1 MTVSSV
7 KTGEV
12 GLSFALNNNFM
23 EPIATT
29 LVGSGGTNNITF
41 NDIPQTY
48 RHLQIRAITQSNRAT
63 FSRDEFA
70 IRFNSDV
77 GNNYSWH
84 EIISDGV
91 SMSAQNET
99 SINRILGQD
108 CVGANGWWG
117 NAVIDILDYSK
128 TNKFKTVRFLAG
140 LDTNNSGV
148 SGYNG
153 AIVFTSG
160 NWRNMDSISSISI
173 VPTQGSAWNQYSRF
187 SLYGIKG

>member
-1 MTVSSV
+1 MSITSV
-7 KTGEV
+7 KSGATGIS
-12 GLSFALNNNFM
+12 LALDNNFM

-29 LVGSGGTNNITF
+29 LVGSSGVNTVIF

-48 RHLQIRAITQSNRAT
+48 KHLQLRAITQSNRAT
-63 FSRDEFA
+63 YSRDEFV

-84 EIISDGV
+84 SIYGSGT
-91 SMSAQNET
+91 SASAQQET
-99 SINRILGQD
+99 NINRILGQD

-117 NAVIDILDYSK
+117 NAVIDILDYTN
-128 TNKFKTVRFLAG
+128 TNKNKTVRFLAG
-140 LDTNNSGV
+140 LDTNNAGASGF
-148 SGYNG
+148 NG
-153 AIVFTSG
+153 ALVFTSG
-160 NWRNMDSISSISI
+160 NWRNTDSINSISI